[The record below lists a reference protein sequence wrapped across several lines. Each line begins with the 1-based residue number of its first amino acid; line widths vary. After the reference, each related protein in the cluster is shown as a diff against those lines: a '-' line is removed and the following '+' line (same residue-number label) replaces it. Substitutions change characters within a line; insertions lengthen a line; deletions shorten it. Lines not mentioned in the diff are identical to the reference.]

1 MVMTP
6 LSIISGL
13 ALLAVLLLLS
23 WTDIKSYRLPDKLT
37 FSLMG
42 LGLIEGFI
50 SNILTERLI
59 GMAIGYLVF
68 VGIEYSFKA
77 LRGKDGLGR
86 GDAKLLAAGGAW
98 CGWMGLPFIV
108 LIAKRPYS
116 LRTVFSSRHFYGLGF
131 RGLCSGF
138 IIKGVADRHKA
149 QLWAQPF
156 PNHHQRGLLDVLPY
170 SVCRSQFLAA
180 PIKSNLDFY
189 LQGP

>member
-108 LIAKRPYS
+108 LIASCFGILAALMPSVRKS
-116 LRTVFSSRHFYGLGF
+116 TEN
-131 RGLCSGF
+131 
-138 IIKGVADRHKA
+138 DRI
-149 QLWAQPF
+149 PF
-156 PNHHQRGLLDVLPY
+156 GP
-170 SVCRSQFLAA
+170 FLALGIFMVWA
-180 PIKSNLDFY
+180 SGVY
-189 LQGP
+189 VQAS